1 MKLAI
6 LAAAVFVLGIAVGMI
21 LAAGSPGGPVLA
33 GPKCPGPSARCTPTP
48 TATATSTPA
57 PTPTA
62 TATSTP
68 APTPT
73 ATPTATPV
81 PAQRREDQITIFAV
95 ADARQLPAGT
105 TWQTLDS
112 SLGGTV
118 TFISLDVSDYPQN
131 SLFMFEAVLGADLT
145 TACLRLFD
153 LTDSAAVP
161 GSELCLANGSR
172 LQLSRRLRSGGLP
185 LSSGDH
191 VYTVQGRADTSGAG
205 WTSAARIIAEWTE

>member
-21 LAAGSPGGPVLA
+21 LAAGSPGEPVLA

-62 TATSTP
+62 T
-68 APTPT
+68 
-73 ATPTATPV
+73 PV

-105 TWQTLDS
+105 TLQTLDS

-131 SLFMFEAVLGADLT
+131 SLFIFEAVLGADLT

-185 LSSGDH
+185 LSSVDH